1 MRDDPGLG
9 RWPVIL
15 KDNRLTDQQLSG
27 KQAPCP
33 ICGGSDRFR
42 FDNKED
48 RGTWFCNKCGAGDG
62 YILLMRLL
70 DQDFKT
76 IVLKVRE
83 TYGQVVPARGKVKP
97 NSQNQLNKLW
107 TNSVHDAPPL
117 RAYMIG
123 RGLPDE
129 YACDAVLRFNQY
141 TPWTDGE
148 RSGKSPA
155 MLAKVYQN
163 GKPVSLLRT
172 FLSGGPTARKMM
184 MTPIEKLDG
193 CYIPL
198 GGSRPGK
205 IIGIAEGIETALACR
220 GLQRVHDVPR
230 HLVWAAYCADQLIKF
245 RPPDGIEKVVIYG
258 DNDVSFTGQLAAY
271 RLAER
276 LHREGYGCHVQIP
289 TQAGTDWN
297 DYLREVRR
305 RQHDQGATGAASSVY
320 VIPASG
326 AH

>member
-1 MRDDPGLG
+1 MRDDPGQG
-9 RWPVIL
+9 RWSVIL

-42 FDNKED
+42 FDNKDD

-70 DQDFKT
+70 EQDFKT

-83 TYGQVVPARGKVKP
+83 TYGQVAPARGKVKP

-107 TNSVHDAPPL
+107 TNAIPDAPAL
-117 RAYMIG
+117 RAYLSS
-123 RGLPDE
+123 RGLSCTPDP
-129 YACDAVLRFNQY
+129 VLRFNQY

-172 FLSGGPTARKMM
+172 FVSGGPTARKMM

-198 GGSRPGK
+198 GGTRPGK
-205 IIGIAEGIETALACR
+205 IIGIAEGIETALSCVEY
-220 GLQRVHDVPR
+220 QRDLDIQPR
-230 HLVWAAYCADQLIKF
+230 HLVWAAYCADQLMRF
-245 RPPDGIEKVVIYG
+245 RPPDGVEKVFIFG
-258 DNDVSFTGQLAAY
+258 DNDESFTGQLAAY

-276 LHREGYGCHVQIP
+276 LHREGYECHVQIP

-297 DYLREVRR
+297 DHLREVRR
-305 RQHDQGATGAASSVY
+305 RQHDQGATGAASSVDG
-320 VIPASG
+320 IPASG